1 MKTIL
6 LVEDDPFLIDI
17 YTTKLKESG
26 FSADVATSG
35 DEGLKKL
42 REKKFDL
49 LVLDIVLPKIDGWEI
64 LEKLKTELPK
74 EAKVKMRTK
83 FSSPIKNLKI
93 IVLSNLGQREEVEKG
108 LKLGAT
114 KYLIKAHY
122 TPSEVVEAIKEVLG
136 K

>member
-64 LEKLKTELPK
+64 LEKLKTELLK

-83 FSSPIKNLKI
+83 FSSPRKKVIPKK
-93 IVLSNLGQREEVEKG
+93 
-108 LKLGAT
+108 
-114 KYLIKAHY
+114 
-122 TPSEVVEAIKEVLG
+122 
-136 K
+136 